1 MTENRIA
8 TYNKLVRDK
17 IPEIISK
24 DGKTSE
30 IQIASSDDAF
40 LTFLGQKLVEES
52 QEFSEN
58 KDPSELADI
67 LEVMLAIL
75 HLKKISFSKLEKIRL
90 DKKEDRGGFDKRII
104 LLSTTEPV

>member
-1 MTENRIA
+1 MTKNRIT

-17 IPEIISK
+17 IPEIISN

-30 IQIASSDDAF
+30 LQFASTDDAF
-40 LTFLGQKLVEES
+40 LSLLGQKLVEES
-52 QEFSEN
+52 QEFIES
-58 KDPSELADI
+58 KDPAELADI

-90 DKKEDRGGFDKRII
+90 DKRDDRGGFDKRII
-104 LLSTTEPV
+104 LISTTESI

>member
-1 MTENRIA
+1 MTENRLT

-30 IQIASSDDAF
+30 LQIASDDDAF
-40 LTFLGQKLVEES
+40 LSFLSQKLVEES
-52 QEFSEN
+52 KEFVEN
-58 KDPSELADI
+58 KDPKELADI

-75 HLKKISFSKLEKIRL
+75 HLKKISFSELEKIRL
-90 DKKEDRGGFDKRII
+90 DKREDHGGFDKRVI
-104 LLSTTEPV
+104 LLSTAEVI